1 MEKAVIYARVSSEEQ
16 EIISR
21 MPTISSV
28 IKSFSITLAVA
39 IVTLISGSF
48 FKSWMLWIFVI
59 TLISL
64 MVLDIYYL
72 ILERKYRNLYEN
84 VRTDKHSIDYSLT
97 LSSEENEN
105 VLKCIFSK
113 SILIFYIPIIIMYL
127 ITCIF
132 AK

>member
-72 ILERKYRNLYEN
+72 
-84 VRTDKHSIDYSLT
+84 
-97 LSSEENEN
+97 
-105 VLKCIFSK
+105 
-113 SILIFYIPIIIMYL
+113 
-127 ITCIF
+127 
-132 AK
+132 